1 MQEFRPMS
9 IPDILDTTFR
19 LYRDRF
25 VTFLLI
31 ALVVYVPYSLLAAL
45 VLPAPRIIPVAP
57 ANQAAPQLDAGAN
70 LLGLSVMAVFFVI
83 LMPLYLTRPSVRHFR
98 ISES

>member
-9 IPDILDTTFR
+9 IPDILDATFR

-45 VLPAPRIIPVAP
+45 LLPEQPAAIFPVAP
-57 ANQAAPQLDAGAN
+57 QAAPNFDFAG
-70 LLGLSVMAVFFVI
+70 S
-83 LMPLYLTRPSVRHFR
+83 MPVCR
-98 ISES
+98 

>member
-45 VLPAPRIIPVAP
+45 RARREQPARDRSPVSAR
-57 ANQAAPQLDAGAN
+57 AAPQLRLCGVHA
-70 LLGLSVMAVFFVI
+70 AVC
-83 LMPLYLTRPSVRHFR
+83 R
-98 ISES
+98 